1 MLLQTRPIAFT
12 AAVMAFFVLS
22 IVGCV
27 VNLAPDTCCKRAMLG
42 AVATYL
48 VASLAM
54 RAVDAIVTGA
64 MIASQVD
71 KDQTSDRKN

>member
-12 AAVMAFFVLS
+12 AAVTAFFILS

-27 VNLAPDTCCKRAMLG
+27 VNLAPDTCCKRAVLG

-48 VASLAM
+48 VASLAL

>member
-12 AAVMAFFVLS
+12 TAVMAFFILS

-27 VNLAPDTCCKRAMLG
+27 VDLSPYTCCKRAVLG
-42 AVATYL
+42 AIATY
-48 VASLAM
+48 VVTSVAM

-64 MIASQVD
+64 MIASQMS
-71 KDQTSDRKN
+71 KDDTGDSKN

>member
-12 AAVMAFFVLS
+12 AAVIAFFVLS

-27 VNLAPDTCCKRAMLG
+27 VNLSPDTCCKRAVLG
-42 AVATYL
+42 AVVTYL

-64 MIASQVD
+64 MIASQVN

>member
-1 MLLQTRPIAFT
+1 
-12 AAVMAFFVLS
+12 MAFFALG

-27 VNLAPDTCCKRAMLG
+27 VNLAPYTCCKRAMLG